1 MPRRLPVWRR
11 TAALLGWL
19 ATAASPAAGAV
30 VVETVRPPAG
40 VSSPLAAEDRVLSW
54 RSVGLAPPRAADLA
68 HWGELDQLP
77 LVESPRAALD
87 LAVERDGVR
96 RLERLQPG
104 AWTLRGRPLAA
115 APELVELVA
124 SFGGEAALPAAEELE
139 RRVAVEP
146 DEVRSWVWSRYGEAC
161 GRRSDWLRAADA
173 FARAVALSP
182 PAVAADLGRFHG
194 DALRRLGKT
203 DDAEAAYRRA
213 LASWN
218 RLEPSG
224 LGASTALTA
233 LGNLRA
239 AGYDLGAAHRLLS
252 EATAIRRRL
261 APGSWLHAN
270 ALNNLGA
277 LAGRRNDLAGAE
289 ELLLEALALAERG
302 QGDPAPLYANLGSVA
317 RLRGEVERS
326 EMYTRRAI
334 DLFRAAGNLPEVV
347 AKLTNLGN
355 LLGDAGRPDEALAAL
370 GEALSALAGPAPD
383 RQALATL
390 RANRARL
397 HLLRGD
403 RPAAALDL
411 EAARALFGFETPRTD
426 TEALVTSLEA
436 ELAEGSGALG
446 DAARLAEI
454 TLAARAR
461 LQPDSSQEALAASAL
476 AGIREAQGRPAE
488 AERLHQSAIAAL
500 ERQQERLGGEDRG
513 LAAFRAKH
521 AGIYRAYLELLLRL
535 GRTGDAFELYERSRA
550 QALLTLLRERDLDLP
565 AAELPAPLRQRRTAL
580 ALEIDRSYRALA
592 KLPEQDQAGREQ
604 ARLTLER
611 LHAERAELAREA
623 HAASPRLAAIEAPP
637 ALGLDEIRRGLAPGT
652 LLVAYAVGPGT
663 SVLFA
668 LEREGALAAHPLGIG
683 EAELAAD
690 VRRWVELVAST
701 SLGRSELRALEER
714 LSRALLGPV
723 ADRIAE
729 AERLLLVPDGPLH
742 GLAFAALPLPGEPV
756 RRLVEALPI
765 SHQVSASV
773 HAHLGRLGRRKR
785 ESGGPVAVF
794 ADPATP
800 EVATSRLRRD
810 LGPLPAARREA
821 AGVEAVYGERTRLF
835 VGAAATEAAVREQ
848 AATAALSHFACHAVV
863 DEALPLDSALVLA
876 PSAGDGGLLQAW
888 EIAEQLRLGSDLVIL
903 SACDTARGA
912 ARGGEGI
919 LGLVR
924 AFQVA
929 GARSILA
936 SLWRVDDEATAELM
950 ARFHRALAA
959 GVPADEALRR
969 AQLEL
974 LRGPVEVD
982 RGGEKVQRRADAP
995 RHWAPFV
1002 LVGPGG

>member
-1 MPRRLPVWRR
+1 MPRNRPFRRR

-19 ATAASPAAGAV
+19 ALAAGPAAAAV
-30 VVETVRPPAG
+30 VVEAVRPPTGAT
-40 VSSPLAAEDRVLSW
+40 SPLAAGDHVLSW
-54 RSVGLAPPRAADLA
+54 RSAGLAPPRAGELA

-77 LVESPRAALD
+77 LVESPRATLE
-87 LAVERDGVR
+87 LAVERGGVR
-96 RLERLQPG
+96 RLEELPPG

-115 APELVELVA
+115 APELVALVA
-124 SFGGEAALPAAEELE
+124 TFSGEGAVPAADEVE
-139 RRVAVEP
+139 RRVSAEP
-146 DEVRSWVWSRYGEAC
+146 AEVQSWIWARFGEAC
-161 GRRSDWLRAADA
+161 GRRSDWRSAQAA

-203 DDAEAAYRRA
+203 DEAEAAYRRA
-213 LASWN
+213 LETWN

-239 AGYDLGAAHRLLS
+239 AGYDLGAAHRLLT

-277 LAGRRNDLAGAE
+277 LAGRRNDLAAAE

-302 QGDPAPLYANLGSVA
+302 QGDPAPLYANLGSIA

-334 DLFRAAGNLPEVV
+334 ELFRAAGNLPEVV

-355 LLGDAGRPDEALAAL
+355 LLGDAGRLDEALAAL
-370 GEALSALAGPAPD
+370 GEALSVLAGPAPD
-383 RQALATL
+383 RQALGTL
-390 RANRARL
+390 RANRAKL

-403 RPAAALDL
+403 RVAAALDL
-411 EAARALFGFETPRTD
+411 EAARALFGFDTPRTD

-436 ELAEGSGALG
+436 ELAEGRGALD

-461 LQPDSSQEALAASAL
+461 LQPDSGQEALAASAL
-476 AGIREAQGRPAE
+476 ARIREAEGRLAE
-488 AERLHQSAIAAL
+488 AERLHRRAIAAL
-500 ERQQERLGGEDRG
+500 ERQQQRLGGEDRG

-535 GRTGDAFELYERSRA
+535 ARTGEAFELYERSRA

-565 AAELPAPLRQRRTAL
+565 AAELPAPLRRRRAAL

-592 KLPEQDQAGREQ
+592 KLPDEDEAGREQ
-604 ARLTLER
+604 ARLALER
-611 LHAERAELAREA
+611 LHAERVELAREA

-652 LLVAYAVGPGT
+652 LLVAYAVGSRGST
-663 SVLFA
+663 LFA
-668 LEREGALAAHPLGIG
+668 LDRDGALAAHSLGAR

-690 VRRWVELVAST
+690 IRRWAELVTST
-701 SLGRSELRALEER
+701 SLRRGELRTVEER

-723 ADRIAE
+723 ADRIAR
-729 AERLLLVPDGPLH
+729 AERLLVVPDGPLH
-742 GLAFAALPLPGEPV
+742 GLAFAALPLPGEPG

-773 HAHLGRLGRRKR
+773 HAHLGRLGRRER
-785 ESGGPVAVF
+785 APGGSVAVF

-800 EVATSRLRRD
+800 EVAASRLRRD

-821 AGVEAVYGERTRLF
+821 AGVEAVYGARARLF
-835 VGAAATEAAVREQ
+835 VGAAATEAAVREET
-848 AATAALSHFACHAVV
+848 ATATLSHFACHAVV

-876 PSAGDGGLLQAW
+876 PAAGDGGLLQAW
-888 EIAEQLRLGSDLVIL
+888 EIAEQLRLGSDLVVL
-903 SACDTARGA
+903 SACETARGG

-929 GARSILA
+929 GARSVLA

-950 ARFHRALAA
+950 TRFHRELAA

-969 AQLEL
+969 AQVGLMQ
-974 LRGPVEVD
+974 GPVEVD
-982 RGGEKVQRRADAP
+982 RGGARVRLRTDAP
-995 RHWAPFV
+995 RFWAPFV
-1002 LVGPGG
+1002 LVGPGD